1 MEPTEERTL
10 SRETVILSACR
21 TPVGRFLGALSDI
34 PAVTLGGIAIAEAIN
49 RAGVAPNEVDE
60 VIVGNVLQAGQG
72 QNPGRLAM
80 QAAGM
85 PNEVP
90 AVTVNKL
97 CGSSMKATHMAT
109 QAILCGDAEVMV
121 AAGME
126 SMSMAPYLL
135 AKARTGYRMGD
146 GLLEDHLL
154 RDGLMCA
161 VNNYHMGMTAENV
174 AEKYGVNR
182 EDQDAF
188 ALESQRRAGAAIA
201 AGNFTDEIV
210 PVPIPQKRGDPKIFD
225 TDEHPRPETTS
236 ADLTKLKPAFKK
248 DGTVTA
254 GNSSGVNDAAAALV
268 LSSREFAAKR
278 GLKPLAR
285 IMCYASAALDPAI
298 MGMGPYYATLK
309 VLEKTGMK
317 LDQMDLLELNEAF
330 ASQSLA
336 CGRLLEVDMNKTNVS
351 GGAIALGHPIG
362 CSGARILT
370 TLLYGLLRTGGHYGL
385 ATMCIGGGQGV
396 ATIIEVV

>member
-1 MEPTEERTL
+1 
-10 SRETVILSACR
+10 VILSACR
-21 TPVGRFLGALSDI
+21 TPVARFLGALSEV
-34 PAVTLGGIAIAEAIN
+34 PAVKLGGIAIAEAVRRSGLEPGEI
-49 RAGVAPNEVDE
+49 DE

-80 QAAGM
+80 QSAGM

-97 CGSSMKATHMAT
+97 CGSSMKAAHMAT

-161 VNNYHMGMTAENV
+161 INDYHMGMTAENV
-174 AEKYGVNR
+174 AGRYGVSR
-182 EDQDAF
+182 KDQDAF
-188 ALESQRRAGAAIA
+188 AHESQRRAGAAVA
-201 AGNFTDEIV
+201 AGAFKDEIV
-210 PVPIPQKRGDPKIFD
+210 PVAIPQKKGDPKLFD
-225 TDEHPRPETTS
+225 TDEHPRPETTIE
-236 ADLTKLKPAFKK
+236 DLTKLKPAFKK

-268 LSSREFAAKR
+268 LSSREFAEKR
-278 GLKPLAR
+278 GVKPLAR
-285 IMCYASAALDPAI
+285 VVGYASAALDPAY

-309 VLEKTGMK
+309 VLEKTGMT

-330 ASQSLA
+330 AAQSLA
-336 CGRLLEVDMNKTNVS
+336 CGRLLEVDMAKTNIS